1 MEATQGPRGRSSS
14 LSSGPGPV
22 QIITTDRMLV
32 KGAYSEPGQSSFG
45 GAYQLP
51 RSLFQSHGNKTVSAR
66 KDRGRSA
73 SITGLANNVPIFV
86 IQGALATQFFTCES
100 DDKSY

>member
-1 MEATQGPRGRSSS
+1 
-14 LSSGPGPV
+14 L
-22 QIITTDRMLV
+22 
-32 KGAYSEPGQSSFG
+32 G

-51 RSLFQSHGNKTVSAR
+51 RSLFQSHGNKTVSAS

-73 SITGLANNVPIFV
+73 TITGLATNVPNFV
-86 IQGALATQFFTCES
+86 IQGALATQCLICES